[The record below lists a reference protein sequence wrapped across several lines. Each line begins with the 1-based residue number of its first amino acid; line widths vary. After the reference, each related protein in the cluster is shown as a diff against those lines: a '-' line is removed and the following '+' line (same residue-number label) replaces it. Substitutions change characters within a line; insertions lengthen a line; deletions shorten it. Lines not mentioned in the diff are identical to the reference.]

1 MSVYLNDSEIIKII
15 DDIKFL
21 KNIKEMVVKNM
32 INIPDDII
40 ELIHE
45 YIEKYKLIR
54 ENVIKAKS
62 KNPIEIVKDIMHKD
76 FINIHGPEHHYLD
89 GAAFLVAY
97 KNAGGDIELNSA
109 LDELAKR
116 TIKMPGAMCGMWGV
130 CGSSVAIGACLSI
143 INGTGPLSDN
153 QFYKDNMEYT
163 SSVINRMSQI
173 GGPRCCKRNAF
184 ISLSYAIDFVEKHY
198 GIKLDKD
205 NIKCEFT
212 SFNKECI
219 KERCPFH

>member
-1 MSVYLNDSEIIKII
+1 MMYTLE
-15 DDIKFL
+15 
-21 KNIKEMVVKNM
+21 
-32 INIPDDII
+32 
-40 ELIHE
+40 
-45 YIEKYKLIR
+45 EKYKLIR